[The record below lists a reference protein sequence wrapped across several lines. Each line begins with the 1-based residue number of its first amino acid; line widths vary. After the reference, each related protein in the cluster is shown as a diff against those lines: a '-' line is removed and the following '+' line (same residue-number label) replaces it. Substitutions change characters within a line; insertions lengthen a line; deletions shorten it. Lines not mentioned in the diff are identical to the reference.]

1 LLERKT
7 IAEMKTIYPYTIEKD
22 EEGIYFVQ
30 FIDIEE
36 AFTQGETLEEA
47 IYNADEVLS
56 AMLAYRMDK
65 NQEIPEPSKCSK
77 GAHIGTPNPEVQ
89 AALLLRK
96 ARGSKPLSELANA
109 MKTSW
114 PAAQRLEDPHHW
126 PNLKQLD
133 KAARAL
139 GKKLVLSLE

>member
-1 LLERKT
+1 LKVT
-7 IAEMKTIYPYTIEKD
+7 YPYTIEKD
-22 EEGIYFVQ
+22 KEGFFFVQ
-30 FIDIEE
+30 FIDLEE
-36 AFTQGETLEEA
+36 AFTQGETIEEA
-47 IYNADEVLS
+47 VYNADEVLS

-65 NQEIPEPSKCSK
+65 NQDIPEPSACPEN
-77 GAHIGTPNPEVQ
+77 GHMGTPNPEVQ

-96 ARGSKPLSELANA
+96 ARGSKPLSELATA
-109 MKTSW
+109 MRTSR

>member
-1 LLERKT
+1 
-7 IAEMKTIYPYTIEKD
+7 MYPYTIEKD
-22 EEGIYFVQ
+22 EEGFFFVQ
-30 FIDIEE
+30 FIDLEE

-56 AMLAYRMDK
+56 AILAYRMDK
-65 NQEIPEPSKCSK
+65 NQEIPEPSACPEN
-77 GAHIGTPNPEVQ
+77 GHMGTPNPEVQ

-96 ARGSKPLSELANA
+96 ARGSKPLSELATA